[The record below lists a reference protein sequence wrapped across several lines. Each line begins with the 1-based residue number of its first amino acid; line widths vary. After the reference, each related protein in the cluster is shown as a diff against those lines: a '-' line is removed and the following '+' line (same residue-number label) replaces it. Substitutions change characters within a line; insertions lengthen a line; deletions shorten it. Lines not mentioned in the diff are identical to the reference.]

1 MKNTVGY
8 LLKELRE
15 DASRTMQNT
24 ARGIINQSDLSKLE
38 SGEKDVEYLALEA
51 LFETLGKCI
60 DKLELAVTQEEYEL
74 LQLRE
79 DIVDGLEQ
87 GNFLEV
93 DRLILL
99 YQKKANCR
107 KPLHEQYIK
116 QVQALNNYQK
126 NQDKQQVLHA
136 LEEALKIT
144 CMGYRENDI
153 YFFHQEIRL
162 LYLIAYLKYEC
173 SQWQEALAIAKKVM
187 QYLNHSYTDE
197 EAKVKVYPQCSW
209 LIGQILYE
217 QKEYERADDFV
228 EKGLECLRVN
238 GALHWMDE
246 LISLKIAC
254 MKKLNRKAELDEYG
268 RYHAAMHMLYET
280 AGMKFPEFSIIR
292 FLKSNTQR
300 ECVISNQFL
309 RNLRE
314 AEGVTQEELCED
326 VCAWETISRIE
337 SGRNPNKKKLYQMWK
352 RLGVEREHYYGF
364 IESEHY
370 AIYEKVREYNRL
382 IGKRDVK
389 HAEEVFCEMKDG
401 LDLSCILNRQF
412 VGCAEIVNKIMQNK
426 LSEEEAIDQL
436 WGLLSL
442 TMPPIEEAERIYR
455 LPFRTEFFILNQI
468 ARRLHEMGKTR
479 ESVKIY
485 QQVLKKYKS
494 NGTDLKYHVVPMI
507 LLYLNCA
514 AHLEEN
520 DQLKEAEAVA
530 LEGLKFAISCQR
542 GDTAGK
548 IIANMSCIYEKRKQ
562 EITEKRYLRNA
573 YYLNVLYH
581 HEKLA
586 DTLKQAYEQKFYEKL
601 Y

>member
-15 DASRTMQNT
+15 DASRTIQNT
-24 ARGIINQSDLSKLE
+24 ARGIINPSDLSKLE

-126 NQDKQQVLHA
+126 NQDRQQALQA

-217 QKEYERADDFV
+217 QK
-228 EKGLECLRVN
+228 
-238 GALHWMDE
+238 
-246 LISLKIAC
+246 
-254 MKKLNRKAELDEYG
+254 EYG

-586 DTLKQAYEQKFYEKL
+586 DTLKQAYEQKFYKREKK
-601 Y
+601 

>member
-15 DASRTMQNT
+15 DASRTIQNT
-24 ARGIINQSDLSKLE
+24 ARGIINPSDLSKLE

-126 NQDKQQVLHA
+126 NQDRQQALQA

-173 SQWQEALAIAKKVM
+173 SQWQEALTIAKKVM

-197 EAKVKVYPQCSW
+197 EATVKVYPQCSW

-217 QKEYERADDFV
+217 QK
-228 EKGLECLRVN
+228 
-238 GALHWMDE
+238 
-246 LISLKIAC
+246 
-254 MKKLNRKAELDEYG
+254 EYG

-586 DTLKQAYEQKFYEKL
+586 DTLKQAYEQKFYKREKK
-601 Y
+601 

>member
-15 DASRTMQNT
+15 DASRTIQNT
-24 ARGIINQSDLSKLE
+24 ARGIINPSDLSKLE

-107 KPLHEQYIK
+107 KPLHEQNIK
-116 QVQALNNYQK
+116 QVQVLNNYQK
-126 NQDKQQVLHA
+126 NQDRQQALQA

-217 QKEYERADDFV
+217 QK
-228 EKGLECLRVN
+228 
-238 GALHWMDE
+238 
-246 LISLKIAC
+246 
-254 MKKLNRKAELDEYG
+254 EYG

-479 ESVKIY
+479 GSVKIY

-586 DTLKQAYEQKFYEKL
+586 DTLQQAYEQKFYK
-601 Y
+601 

>member
-15 DASRTMQNT
+15 DASRTIQNT
-24 ARGIINQSDLSKLE
+24 ARGIINPSDLSKLE

-126 NQDKQQVLHA
+126 NQDRQQALQA

-187 QYLNHSYTDE
+187 QYPNHSYTDE

-217 QKEYERADDFV
+217 QK
-228 EKGLECLRVN
+228 
-238 GALHWMDE
+238 
-246 LISLKIAC
+246 
-254 MKKLNRKAELDEYG
+254 EYG

>member
-1 MKNTVGY
+1 
-8 LLKELRE
+8 
-15 DASRTMQNT
+15 
-24 ARGIINQSDLSKLE
+24 
-38 SGEKDVEYLALEA
+38 
-51 LFETLGKCI
+51 
-60 DKLELAVTQEEYEL
+60 
-74 LQLRE
+74 
-79 DIVDGLEQ
+79 
-87 GNFLEV
+87 
-93 DRLILL
+93 
-99 YQKKANCR
+99 
-107 KPLHEQYIK
+107 
-116 QVQALNNYQK
+116 
-126 NQDKQQVLHA
+126 
-136 LEEALKIT
+136 
-144 CMGYRENDI
+144 
-153 YFFHQEIRL
+153 
-162 LYLIAYLKYEC
+162 
-173 SQWQEALAIAKKVM
+173 
-187 QYLNHSYTDE
+187 
-197 EAKVKVYPQCSW
+197 
-209 LIGQILYE
+209 
-217 QKEYERADDFV
+217 
-228 EKGLECLRVN
+228 
-238 GALHWMDE
+238 
-246 LISLKIAC
+246 
-254 MKKLNRKAELDEYG
+254 
-268 RYHAAMHMLYET
+268 MHMLYET

>member
-15 DASRTMQNT
+15 DASRTIQNT
-24 ARGIINQSDLSKLE
+24 ARGIINPSDLSKLE

-217 QKEYERADDFV
+217 QK
-228 EKGLECLRVN
+228 
-238 GALHWMDE
+238 
-246 LISLKIAC
+246 
-254 MKKLNRKAELDEYG
+254 EYG

>member
-15 DASRTMQNT
+15 DASRTIQNT
-24 ARGIINQSDLSKLE
+24 ARGIINPSDLSKLE

-126 NQDKQQVLHA
+126 NQDRQQALQA

-217 QKEYERADDFV
+217 QK
-228 EKGLECLRVN
+228 
-238 GALHWMDE
+238 
-246 LISLKIAC
+246 
-254 MKKLNRKAELDEYG
+254 EYG

-485 QQVLKKYKS
+485 QQVLK
-494 NGTDLKYHVVPMI
+494 NIRATVPT
-507 LLYLNCA
+507 LN
-514 AHLEEN
+514 
-520 DQLKEAEAVA
+520 
-530 LEGLKFAISCQR
+530 I
-542 GDTAGK
+542 
-548 IIANMSCIYEKRKQ
+548 M
-562 EITEKRYLRNA
+562 
-573 YYLNVLYH
+573 
-581 HEKLA
+581 
-586 DTLKQAYEQKFYEKL
+586 
-601 Y
+601 

>member
-15 DASRTMQNT
+15 DASRTIQNT
-24 ARGIINQSDLSKLE
+24 ARGIINPSDLSKLE

-126 NQDKQQVLHA
+126 NQDRQQALQA

-217 QKEYERADDFV
+217 QK
-228 EKGLECLRVN
+228 
-238 GALHWMDE
+238 
-246 LISLKIAC
+246 
-254 MKKLNRKAELDEYG
+254 EYG

-479 ESVKIY
+479 GSVKIY

-586 DTLKQAYEQKFYEKL
+586 DTLQQAYEQKFYK
-601 Y
+601 

>member
-15 DASRTMQNT
+15 DASRTIQNT
-24 ARGIINQSDLSKLE
+24 ARGIINPSDLSKLE

-126 NQDKQQVLHA
+126 NQDRQQALQA

-217 QKEYERADDFV
+217 QK
-228 EKGLECLRVN
+228 
-238 GALHWMDE
+238 
-246 LISLKIAC
+246 
-254 MKKLNRKAELDEYG
+254 EYG

-479 ESVKIY
+479 GSVKIY

-586 DTLKQAYEQKFYEKL
+586 DTLKQAYEQKFYKREKK
-601 Y
+601 

>member
-60 DKLELAVTQEEYEL
+60 DKLELAITQEEYEL
-74 LQLRE
+74 LELRE
-79 DIVDGLEQ
+79 KIVEELERK
-87 GNFLEV
+87 NSLEV

-126 NQDKQQVLHA
+126 NQDRQQALQA

-352 RLGVEREHYYGF
+352 RLGVERERYYGF

-370 AIYEKVREYNRL
+370 VVYEKVREYNRL
-382 IGKRDVK
+382 IGK
-389 HAEEVFCEMKDG
+389 EEVNHAIEVLCEIKSK
-401 LDLSCILNRQF
+401 LDMSCILNRQF
-412 VGCAEIVNKIMQNK
+412 ISCAEIINQILQNK
-426 LSEEEAIDQL
+426 LSDEEAIEQF
-436 WGLLSL
+436 WELLSL
-442 TMPPIEEAERIYR
+442 TMPPLEASERIYR
-455 LPFRTEFFILNQI
+455 LPFRTEYLILNQI
-468 ARRLHEMGKTR
+468 AGGLHEMGKTR
-479 ESVKIY
+479 EAVKIY
-485 QQVLKKYKS
+485 KKVLEKYKS
-494 NGTDLKYHVVPMI
+494 NGTNLKYHVVPVM
-507 LLYLNCA
+507 LLYVNYVA
-514 AHLEEN
+514 DLEEN
-520 DQLKEAEAVA
+520 NQLKEADTVA
-530 LEGLKFAISCQR
+530 LEGMNFIINCQR
-542 GDTAGK
+542 GDMASQLL
-548 IIANMSCIYEKRKQ
+548 ANMSCICEKRQ
-562 EITEKRYLRNA
+562 DTITEKRYLRDA
-573 YYLNVLYH
+573 YYLNMLYGNIN
-581 HEKLA
+581 LA
-586 DTLKQAYEQKFYEKL
+586 NVLKQAYEQKFDKI
-601 Y
+601 